1 MPITDAMVQRA
12 ARKLCDI
19 HGIPQNEFWSGHA
32 EAWRAYEEEAR
43 SILEAAIN
51 GK

>member
-1 MPITDAMVQRA
+1 MPITDDMVKRA
-12 ARKLCDI
+12 ALKLCEI
-19 HGIPQNEFWSGHA
+19 HGIEPYSFWSGHA

>member
-1 MPITDAMVQRA
+1 MQITDDMVERA

-43 SILEAAIN
+43 VILSAAIN
-51 GK
+51 AE